1 MTCDNAI
8 DGRFMRCAMALA
20 ARGLGRTW
28 PNPAVGCVIVAAGP
42 DGRPRAVGRGWTQPG
57 GRPHAEAE
65 ALARTRA
72 LVGAS
77 GLAGATAYVTLEPC
91 SHHGRTP
98 PCADALIAA
107 GIGRVV
113 VACGDPDR
121 RVAGAGLSR
130 LRAAGIAVEEGVCE
144 AEARALN
151 AGFLLT
157 RAAGRPLVTLKLAA
171 SLDGRI
177 ATASGKSQWITGERA
192 RARAHLLRAR
202 HDVVMVGGGTALADD
217 PRLDCRLPGMEDRP
231 PVAVVVDG
239 RLASLTPV
247 SRLAA
252 AARLRKVWVLTTP
265 HAAADRAEALAATGI
280 EVIRCTP
287 DGERHVAM
295 PAALQA
301 LAGRGITR
309 VLVEGGA
316 GMAAALL
323 RDGLVDRLTWFRAP
337 TLLGGDGLAAIEGLG
352 VDAPDGAPRFKLSDR
367 EVVGDDLL
375 ETFERVA

>member
-1 MTCDNAI
+1 MAPDPAV
-8 DGRFMRCAMALA
+8 DRRFMRSALALA

-28 PNPAVGCVIVAAGP
+28 PNPAVGCVIVAAAA
-42 DGRPRAVGRGWTQPG
+42 DGAMRPIGRGWTQPG
-57 GRPHAEAE
+57 GRPHAETE
-65 ALARTRA
+65 ALGRARA
-72 LVGAS
+72 LAGAA

-98 PCADALIAA
+98 PCADALIEA
-107 GIGRVV
+107 GIRRVV

-121 RVAGAGLSR
+121 RVAGAGVAR
-130 LRAAGIAVEEGVCE
+130 LRAAGLIVDEGLCE
-144 AEARALN
+144 SEARALN
-151 AGFLLT
+151 GGFLLT
-157 RAAGRPLVTLKLAA
+157 RSSGRPLVTLKLAA

-192 RARAHLLRAR
+192 RARAHLMRAR
-202 HDVVMVGGGTALADD
+202 HDAVMVGGGTALADD
-217 PRLDCRLPGMEDRP
+217 PQLDCRLPGMADRP

-239 RLASLTPV
+239 RLAALSPA

-252 AARLRKVWVLTTP
+252 AARQRKVWVLTTP
-265 HAAADRAEALAATGI
+265 HAAADRADALVATGI

-295 PAALQA
+295 AGALEA
-301 LAGRGITR
+301 LAGRGVTR

-323 RDGLVDRLTWFRAP
+323 REGLVDRLAWFRAP

-352 VDAPDGAPRFKLSDR
+352 VDSPGEAPRFVLSDR
-367 EVVGDDLL
+367 EMVGDDLL